1 MAAFEPEDKYET
13 TFPCCQKPIH
23 SKAVSSFFRSLGL
36 PRFPCRLL
44 RACELLY
51 ICVRVRVRMRAS
63 ASRAAESLSSSSS
76 GCSAR
81 NCQLFLRFDISYTT
95 SLSSSCLLLH
105 NPLPQK
111 SRLSHP
117 LFTPP
122 PRPKCNLGLPPT
134 KRPRPESIGSLSRPA
149 APVSALGSARP
160 TLLLRCECLLLNAGE
175 LERRRL
181 WRAVWEL
188 AALGSGGVRESGRVL
203 VCSNHVLQDAVRW
216 LG

>member
-1 MAAFEPEDKYET
+1 M
-13 TFPCCQKPIH
+13 
-23 SKAVSSFFRSLGL
+23 SS
-36 PRFPCRLL
+36 
-44 RACELLY
+44 Y
-51 ICVRVRVRMRAS
+51 IYVCVCVCVRVLVGQRRAC
-63 ASRAAESLSSSSS
+63 RRRLS

-81 NCQLFLRFDISYTT
+81 NCQLFRRFDINYTT

-111 SRLSHP
+111 SRLSNP

-188 AALGSGGVRESGRVL
+188 AALGSGGVRGSGRVL
-203 VCSNHVLQDAVRW
+203 VCSNYMLQDAVRW